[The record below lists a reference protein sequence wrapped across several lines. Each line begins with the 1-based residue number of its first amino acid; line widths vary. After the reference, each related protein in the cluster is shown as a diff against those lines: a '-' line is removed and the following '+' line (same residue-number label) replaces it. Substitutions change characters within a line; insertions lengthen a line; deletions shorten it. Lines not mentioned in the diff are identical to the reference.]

1 MLNTIS
7 PAVAQFAMPA
17 IRQGARDAIRLGS
30 ACVTL
35 YAGVAAVA
43 LVGYGTYFGGTRAY
57 RGTRQAYTWARDK
70 ARNTPALA
78 LPAATA
84 IAEAAAAA

>member
-1 MLNTIS
+1 MLSTIS
-7 PAVAQFAMPA
+7 PAVVQLAMPA

-43 LVGYGTYFGGTRAY
+43 LVGYGAYFGGTRAY
-57 RGTRQAYTWARDK
+57 RGTRQAYTWASK
-70 ARNTPALA
+70 QARSVPPIA
-78 LPAATA
+78 LPATA
-84 IAEAAAAA
+84 PVVEPSPAA